1 MKIFFGPMGST
12 WGLRVPNLA
21 PNRGIF
27 SKVNGI
33 DPLGSGGYPITFS
46 AMVDFIGDK
55 PASGVMW
62 EDIEARGREI

>member
-1 MKIFFGPMGST
+1 MGPPGSLTWPRIVEFFPKSMVLIL
-12 WGLRVPNLA
+12 WGLEVT
-21 PNRGIF
+21 
-27 SKVNGI
+27 
-33 DPLGSGGYPITFS
+33 PIPFS